1 MGNLRQSMTDSEW
14 NGMEREIQ
22 REKKL
27 GKPEHGYIGIW
38 VDKLTIKQLKKL
50 KKKLTKLSLQT
61 QTLYKELVQP
71 FKRSLKI
78 LKRMSMKKIR
88 KLHMIS

>member
-1 MGNLRQSMTDSEW
+1 VGNLRQSMTDSEW
-14 NGMEREIQ
+14 NEMEREIQ

-50 KKKLTKLSLQT
+50 KKKLKKCGIDSHDCSKVNQWIT
-61 QTLYKELVQP
+61 YNENKERESN
-71 FKRSLKI
+71 KTNG
-78 LKRMSMKKIR
+78 
-88 KLHMIS
+88 

>member
-1 MGNLRQSMTDSEW
+1 MTDSEW
-14 NGMEREIQ
+14 NEIEREIQ

-50 KKKLTKLSLQT
+50 KKKLKKCGIDSHDCSKVNQWII
-61 QTLYKELVQP
+61 YNENKERESN
-71 FKRSLKI
+71 KTNG
-78 LKRMSMKKIR
+78 
-88 KLHMIS
+88 